1 MRSDIYTIDIETRSS
16 ITGDGETIPWMGEII
31 GLGLCWGDTFDTHTA
46 YYSGDGIAEII
57 HWLSTE
63 QIPLVAYNTL
73 FEKSWLDYHFSE
85 YPLNLMGDAA
95 LYAIALDNSASS
107 FGLKDSATRLVTYE
121 PYELEY
127 KAYCVEQFT
136 VKASDWGSKIPHMPY
151 ELISTYC
158 RHDVLATYMIWQRG
172 VAELQIDAVHEFFM
186 AEVFLTSE
194 AFIKGTLIDREKAI
208 GLYYQYRD
216 AYLSADKEFMANP
229 ELAPFIEESNQ
240 KRYEKKCAQ
249 DLAKSKTG
257 KVRPPAYEKWIEKH
271 PFKTSTAQL
280 AEVFKAQKLFWNPS
294 KLIHEWPELTEGG
307 SPCLDSDHIHL
318 YGTGGQILANAGMN
332 KSKAYKLKHIVN
344 GSDHDNR
351 CHFDINLCSVRSTR
365 VSSNG
370 LNIVATPLGSDVGE
384 CFIADEGWS
393 HVITDFC
400 LHPKV
405 EYLTKR
411 GWVPILKLSSCDEVW
426 QVNPI
431 TLEGSWCKP
440 LRIIKRHFEGKMYH
454 YISGGGRGG
463 LSVTENHKM
472 LWVGQQKHERADKR
486 KYRCLKL
493 AQDYQELNHGCNFA
507 HFSDQL
513 DDKPLIEEHL
523 IWLACALQADG
534 SWIRENE
541 YRIQVSEPRKVQKMV
556 ELTEKFGVVS
566 RVAEVREGQNNKVH
580 FFHFRFYSELLE
592 QGKDKLLNLKTLP
605 NKQAA
610 VFCEALSFWD
620 GSYERRE
627 ECETGRFYYY
637 STEETNIETV
647 QIWLVQNGYEA
658 KKKECYEGSDRHKK
672 CYSLSIKE
680 KGTTRFAY
688 RASLSSCEIQEE
700 DYVGEVGCVTVDEGF
715 ILVRQEGQTFVTG
728 NCQLEP
734 TVAAILSGDSML
746 QYCAYHGAGHVPAW
760 KDGVLHVDDT
770 YLCLL
775 SKTKR
780 WSEEIREGF
789 NAEEWMDSP
798 GAVKKKFYVLRQA
811 GKKIFLMTQ
820 YGSGVATAVAS
831 IYKELGLKISV
842 AEGHQLINTMWAVFP
857 DLYRYICRLKNAAA
871 QGKNL
876 YTWLG
881 FPITT
886 NDRIMH
892 CVFNYRAQ
900 TEAAHV
906 MKQMLWQMWSRK
918 ADWWIPSVSNIHDAS
933 GFLVQTTKVPEFD
946 MLLNESLHD
955 LNVNLAPLTKGI
967 KFRIE
972 THVGKN
978 LREAK
983 EG

>member
-1 MRSDIYTIDIETRSS
+1 MRNDIYTIDIETRSYT
-16 ITGDGETIPWMGEII
+16 TGDGETIPWMGEIVGI
-31 GLGLCWGDTFDTHTA
+31 GLCWGETFDIHTA
-46 YYSGDGIAEII
+46 YYSGEGMAEIV

-63 QIPLVAYNTL
+63 QTPLVAYNTL
-73 FEKSWLDYHFSE
+73 FEKSWLDYHFPE

-95 LYAIALDNSASS
+95 LYSIALDNSASS
-107 FGLKDSATRLVTYE
+107 FNLKDSAIRLVNYE

-127 KAYCVEQFT
+127 KAYCVEQFK

-172 VAELQIDAVHEFFM
+172 VAELQIDAIHEFFM

-216 AYLSADKEFMANP
+216 SYLSADKEFMAHP

-257 KVRPPAYEKWIEKH
+257 KVRPPAYETWIEKH

-280 AEVFKAQKLFWNPS
+280 AEVFKAQKIFWNPS

-370 LNIVATPLGSDVGE
+370 LNIVATPLGSDIGE
-384 CFIADEGWS
+384 CFITDEGWS
-393 HVITDFC
+393 HVLTDF
-400 LHPKV
+400 
-405 EYLTKR
+405 T
-411 GWVPILKLSSCDEVW
+411 
-426 QVNPI
+426 
-431 TLEGSWCKP
+431 
-440 LRIIKRHFEGKMYH
+440 
-454 YISGGGRGG
+454 
-463 LSVTENHKM
+463 
-472 LWVGQQKHERADKR
+472 
-486 KYRCLKL
+486 
-493 AQDYQELNHGCNFA
+493 
-507 HFSDQL
+507 
-513 DDKPLIEEHL
+513 
-523 IWLACALQADG
+523 
-534 SWIRENE
+534 
-541 YRIQVSEPRKVQKMV
+541 
-556 ELTEKFGVVS
+556 
-566 RVAEVREGQNNKVH
+566 
-580 FFHFRFYSELLE
+580 
-592 QGKDKLLNLKTLP
+592 
-605 NKQAA
+605 
-610 VFCEALSFWD
+610 
-620 GSYERRE
+620 
-627 ECETGRFYYY
+627 
-637 STEETNIETV
+637 
-647 QIWLVQNGYEA
+647 
-658 KKKECYEGSDRHKK
+658 
-672 CYSLSIKE
+672 
-680 KGTTRFAY
+680 
-688 RASLSSCEIQEE
+688 
-700 DYVGEVGCVTVDEGF
+700 
-715 ILVRQEGQTFVTG
+715 
-728 NCQLEP
+728 QLEP
-734 TVAAILSGDSML
+734 SVAAILSGDPML

-775 SKTKR
+775 SKTAR
-780 WSEEIREGF
+780 WGDEIRAGF
-789 NAEEWMDSP
+789 DPDQWMENP

-842 AEGHQLINTMWAVFP
+842 AEGHQLINTMWVVFP

-918 ADWWIPSVSNIHDAS
+918 ADWWIPAVSNIHDAA
-933 GFLVQTTKVPEFD
+933 GFLVQTAKVPEFD

-955 LNVNLAPLTKGI
+955 LNVNLAPFTKGI